1 MAAPRRSPRLQ
12 ERRREAAA
20 LMSQVPLPRLRGG
33 ACDDDSSSSSSGSSS
48 SSSTTSSSSS
58 SSSSLDR
65 LAPPLAR
72 GRSLSP
78 GRQRDTMALA
88 RIVWSQDI
96 VDLLIDRL
104 RTGAWSGYVTKQRKY
119 KLKQLVAAHS
129 WAVRRRRYNRW
140 VARVIDDDAVA
151 AASADDEEDSDDAS
165 EGSEEGSDD
174 DLLVGRAADGSSDSR
189 SERVL
194 MVRSLTRRSDLVR
207 ADGSRL
213 QLQQWFEIVPTD
225 RIDDLLSSM
234 WHMGGV
240 QSLSTPKLYAAVV
253 AKYVGVS
260 HAAISS
266 FISRQEAAALS
277 KANLVADQIVSP
289 SLPEALNESWSGDL
303 TFLDASIPSGSYTCF
318 LMVID
323 ALSRMAF
330 TVPLRDKSAATL
342 GAAYEELFRANGAP
356 RTLVQD
362 SAVENMSSTL
372 RLVAARYGVRRLR
385 FTAPH
390 ESQQNGLVEREH
402 LTLEALLRR
411 AGLDVMKNGAAAS
424 FPELLRV
431 VTRQYN
437 ETEHSV
443 LRMAPWTVW
452 TGRPPPEIRAPLLL
466 AEGKGGAG
474 GEGAGAG
481 AKQRRGG
488 SVRTG
493 ASQSTHGRQ
502 ARVEIRD
509 LQRGTSE
516 VSGSRMRKPA
526 ELGPGMLAN
535 RSDTRPTF
543 EQRGVSPLDAA
554 RTRLGLGRAAQGQS
568 YRDGA
573 GAVAGAGDRAGAGAV
588 PSRGQGPLFVR
599 RISAIVLD
607 RGVVPPRLLYCV
619 SYEGKDPSS
628 DAFVP
633 TTDFGGMT
641 DAQLQAVLK
650 KDQRN
655 DPPVLFDLPFR
666 GSADLDR
673 RKPIPVG
680 TVLNEVETAT
690 KLNDGQPEGG
700 YPLDADEGDENV
712 EETAQARP
720 KDGGTLVLRPRAE
733 EEEEE
738 EERPRGRRGRGR
750 APPPSR
756 ERERRR

>member
-260 HAAISS
+260 HAAVSS

-277 KANLVADQIVSP
+277 NANLVADQIVSP

-303 TFLDASIPSGSYTCF
+303 TFLDATIPSGSYTCF
-318 LMVID
+318 LTVID

-342 GAAYEELFRANGAP
+342 GAAYEELFRVNGAP

-390 ESQQNGLVEREH
+390 VSQQNGLVEREH
-402 LTLEALLRR
+402 QTLKALLRR
-411 AGLDVMKNGAAAS
+411 AGLDAMK
-424 FPELLRV
+424 
-431 VTRQYN
+431 
-437 ETEHSV
+437 
-443 LRMAPWTVW
+443 
-452 TGRPPPEIRAPLLL
+452 
-466 AEGKGGAG
+466 K
-474 GEGAGAG
+474 
-481 AKQRRGG
+481 RRGG

-502 ARVEIRD
+502 ARVELRD

-535 RSDTRPTF
+535 RSDTRPTL
-543 EQRGVSPLDAA
+543 EQRGVSPLEAA
-554 RTRLGLGRAAQGQS
+554 RTRLGLGRGAQGQS

-588 PSRGQGPLFVR
+588 PSRGQGPLIVR
-599 RISAIVLD
+599 RISAIVLVK
-607 RGVVPPRLLYCV
+607 GVVPPRLLYCV

-633 TTDFGGMT
+633 STDFGGMT

-666 GSADLDR
+666 GPADLDR
-673 RKPIPVG
+673 RKPIPVA

-690 KLNDGQPEGG
+690 KLNDGQPERG
-700 YPLDADEGDENV
+700 YPLDADEGEDENV

-720 KDGGTLVLRPRAE
+720 KGTLVLRPRAE

-738 EERPRGRRGRGR
+738 ERPRGRGR
-750 APPPSR
+750 ATPPGR
-756 ERERRR
+756 ESGQRR